1 MSFGDLLREER
12 VTIMVNISPPPDSP
26 EGLPDWLASFTNW
39 EKQLPLDRGRR
50 EWGPLRCR
58 KLLDRAGLSTDSC
71 KVIQVA
77 GSKGKGSTVLWLEA
91 LLSVRGYKTAAL
103 TSPHLISLE
112 ERIRICRHP
121 VPFEKLLAGLR
132 RLYPALM
139 AGQAAA
145 DPLPT
150 FFDLWTALFIELA
163 LTEEVPH
170 LLLEVGLGGP
180 LDSTTAIPHDV
191 GILTTIDLEHT
202 ALLGDTCEEIAAE
215 KSKIA
220 RDGKPLVIASGE
232 TSAVSAEIA
241 TARGASP
248 VICERDPRVP
258 EEVSAIQS
266 VNASLA
272 LRALDHF
279 WPGSPMTSEE
289 TALAWNQLELQGRLE
304 VIPGPPELLL
314 DGAHTPASIRAFV
327 DEFSR
332 YRDRFNLQQGHT
344 GPARKPGALLL
355 GMLRD
360 KNPEETLAKLKRLS
374 PLPKICTLGIPVPR
388 GMDGSAITEAL
399 VPVTAGSGV
408 TPVIAGS
415 PEDGFDWLRKMA
427 ATGEPIA
434 ATGSMYLA
442 GMVLQAWLP
451 TSQA

>member
-1 MSFGDLLREER
+1 
-12 VTIMVNISPPPDSP
+12 MVNISPPPDSP
-26 EGLPDWLASFTNW
+26 AGLPDWLASFTNW
-39 EKQLPLDRGRR
+39 EKQLPLDWGRR

-58 KLLDRAGLSTDSC
+58 KLLDWAGLSTDSC

-91 LLSVRGYKTAAL
+91 LLSIRGCETAAL

-112 ERIRICRHP
+112 ERIRICRNP
-121 VPFEKLLAGLR
+121 VPFEKLLPGLH
-132 RLYPALM
+132 RLYPALL
-139 AGQAAA
+139 AGQAAG

-150 FFDLWTALFIELA
+150 FFDLWTALFIEIA
-163 LTEEVPH
+163 LSEKIPY

-220 RDGKPLVIASGE
+220 RDGKPLIIASGE
-232 TSAVSAEIA
+232 TSAVSSEVA
-241 TARGASP
+241 TSRGAIP
-248 VICERDPRVP
+248 VICERDPRIP

-266 VNASLA
+266 TNASLA
-272 LRALDHF
+272 LRALDHLC
-279 WPGSPMTSEE
+279 PESPLTSEE
-289 TALAWNQLELQGRLE
+289 TELAWNQLELQGRLE
-304 VIPGPPELLL
+304 VVPGPPELLL

-332 YRDRFNLQQGHT
+332 YRDRFNRQQGYT
-344 GPARKPGALLL
+344 GSNLKSGALLL

-360 KNPEETLAKLKRLS
+360 KKPEETLSELKRLN
-374 PLPKICTLGIPVPR
+374 PLPHICTLGIPVPR
-388 GMDGSAITEAL
+388 GMDGEAIAEAL
-399 VPVTAGSGV
+399 VPVTAASGI
-408 TPVIAGS
+408 TPVVAGS
-415 PEDGFDWLRKMA
+415 PEEGFDWLRKMA
-427 ATGEPIA
+427 AIGEPIA

-442 GMVLQAWLP
+442 GMVRQAWLP
-451 TSQA
+451 ASQA

>member
-1 MSFGDLLREER
+1 
-12 VTIMVNISPPPDSP
+12 MVNISPPPDSS

-58 KLLDRAGLSTDSC
+58 KLLDRAGLETHSC

-91 LLSVRGYKTAAL
+91 LLSVRGCKTAAL

-112 ERIRICRHP
+112 ERIRTCRHP
-121 VPFEKLLAGLR
+121 VPFEKLLAGLH
-132 RLYPALM
+132 RLYPALL
-139 AGQAAA
+139 AGQAAD

-150 FFDLWTALFIELA
+150 FFDLWTALYIEIA
-163 LTEEVPH
+163 LKEGVSH

-202 ALLGDTCEEIAAE
+202 TLLGDTCEKIAAE

-220 RDGKPLVIASGE
+220 RDGKPLLIASGE

-241 TARGASP
+241 ASRGAIP
-248 VICERDPRVP
+248 VICDRDPRVP

-266 VNASLA
+266 LNASLA
-272 LRALDHF
+272 LRALDCF
-279 WPGSPMTSEE
+279 WPESPMTPEE
-289 TALAWNQLELQGRLE
+289 TTLAWNRLELPGRLE
-304 VIPGPPELLL
+304 VVPGPPELLL
-314 DGAHTPASIRAFV
+314 DGAHTPASISAFV
-327 DEFSR
+327 EEFSR
-332 YRDRFNLQQGHT
+332 HRDRFNLQQGHS
-344 GPARKPGALLL
+344 GPAQKSGALLL

-360 KNPEETLAKLKRLS
+360 KNPSETLAELKRLS
-374 PLPKICTLGIPVPR
+374 PLPQICTLGVPVPR
-388 GMDGSAITEAL
+388 GMDGEAIAEVL
-399 VPVTAGSGV
+399 VPITAGSGV
-408 TPVIAGS
+408 APVIAGS
-415 PEDGFDWLRKMA
+415 PEEGFDWLRKMA
-427 ATGEPIA
+427 AIGEPIA

-442 GMVLQAWLP
+442 GMVRQAWLP
-451 TSQA
+451 TSHA

>member
-1 MSFGDLLREER
+1 
-12 VTIMVNISPPPDSP
+12 MVNISPPPDSP
-26 EGLPDWLASFTNW
+26 AGLPDWLASFTNW

-58 KLLDRAGLSTDSC
+58 KLLDRAELSTDSS

-91 LLSVRGYKTAAL
+91 LLSIRGCETAAL

-112 ERIRICRHP
+112 ERIRICRNP
-121 VPFEKLLAGLR
+121 VPFEKLLPGLQ
-132 RLYPALM
+132 RLYPALL
-139 AGQAAA
+139 AGQAAG

-150 FFDLWTALFIELA
+150 FFDLWTALFIEIA
-163 LTEEVPH
+163 LSEKIPY

-220 RDGKPLVIASGE
+220 RDGKPLIIASGE

-241 TARGASP
+241 TSRGAIP
-248 VICERDPRVP
+248 EICERDPRIP

-266 VNASLA
+266 TNASLA
-272 LRALDHF
+272 LRVLDHL
-279 WPGSPMTSEE
+279 WPESPLTSEE
-289 TALAWNQLELQGRLE
+289 TTLTWNQLELQGRLE

-332 YRDRFNLQQGHT
+332 YRDRFNRQQGYT
-344 GPARKPGALLL
+344 GSNLKSGALLL

-360 KNPEETLAKLKRLS
+360 KNPEETLSELKRLN

-388 GMDGSAITEAL
+388 GMEGGSIAEAL
-399 VPVTAGSGV
+399 TPVTAGSGV
-408 TPVIAGS
+408 SPMIAGS
-415 PEDGFDWLRKMA
+415 PEEGFDWLRKMA
-427 ATGEPIA
+427 AIGEPIA

-442 GMVLQAWLP
+442 GMVRQEWLP
-451 TSQA
+451 TTQA